1 MVKEVSKGD
10 YQAMFNITGSLL
22 IRLPKGLT
30 LEDAVAKAREIKDAI
45 NTDFEW
51 MDYDIKL
58 TGVYE
63 G

>member
-30 LEDAVAKAREIKDAI
+30 LEDAVAKAREIKDVV
-45 NTDFEW
+45 DFEW

-63 G
+63 R